1 MVSAPHIRCDM
12 EKSGTTMG
20 SGDYTA
26 IYIIIAAIAMIALIW
41 LTMRSIIRR
50 DRAMIN
56 EDMDEPHEIEA
67 YKERWRNKPGA

>member
-1 MVSAPHIRCDM
+1 MMQSFTWTPILIILVA
-12 EKSGTTMG
+12 T
-20 SGDYTA
+20 
-26 IYIIIAAIAMIALIW
+26 IIIGLIW

-67 YKERWRNKPGA
+67 YKQRWRKKDAS

>member
-1 MVSAPHIRCDM
+1 MMQSFALTPVLIILV
-12 EKSGTTMG
+12 
-20 SGDYTA
+20 A
-26 IYIIIAAIAMIALIW
+26 ILIIGLIW

-67 YKERWRNKPGA
+67 YKDRWRDKDVS

>member
-1 MVSAPHIRCDM
+1 MMQSFTWTPVVIILVAL
-12 EKSGTTMG
+12 
-20 SGDYTA
+20 
-26 IYIIIAAIAMIALIW
+26 IIIGLIW

-67 YKERWRNKPGA
+67 YKDRWRDKGAS

>member
-1 MVSAPHIRCDM
+1 MQSFTWTPILIILVA
-12 EKSGTTMG
+12 T
-20 SGDYTA
+20 
-26 IYIIIAAIAMIALIW
+26 IIIGLIW

-67 YKERWRNKPGA
+67 YKKRWRKKDAS

>member
-1 MVSAPHIRCDM
+1 MIILVAL
-12 EKSGTTMG
+12 
-20 SGDYTA
+20 
-26 IYIIIAAIAMIALIW
+26 IIIGLIW

-67 YKERWRNKPGA
+67 YKDRWRDKDAS

>member
-1 MVSAPHIRCDM
+1 MQSFTWTPVV
-12 EKSGTTMG
+12 
-20 SGDYTA
+20 
-26 IYIIIAAIAMIALIW
+26 IILVALLIIGLIW

-67 YKERWRNKPGA
+67 YRRRWRDKDAS

>member
-1 MVSAPHIRCDM
+1 
-12 EKSGTTMG
+12 MG

-26 IYIIIAAIAMIALIW
+26 VYIIIAAIALIVLIW

-67 YKERWRNKPGA
+67 YKERWRNQPGA